1 MQTLIENALLCC
13 ATNPRCSNPLA
24 SVRDGDID
32 WRRLWEIAEAQ
43 QIEVLVARAID
54 GSEFNDIVPEDV
66 RQTAKQVRLRFALH
80 NMAIHG
86 ELVRISKILH
96 AHAIPVVPLKGSSL
110 ALRLF
115 DDLGARR
122 CGDIDILVPASQQEE
137 ARRILE
143 ENGYMTPPW
152 VKPGVRKHAFHGMPM
167 LRQCPS
173 TVFVVELHWTLTD
186 PHFVTIDD
194 DDLWKR
200 ILAAS
205 PGDASLRPLPTEE
218 LLLFLAIHMS
228 KHDRG
233 LLRLLAD
240 IHQVVL
246 REGDRI
252 DWAYLVDL
260 AGRWST
266 RDMAYFGLS
275 FAAALLGTPV
285 PPDVLDCLRPGT
297 WKRQVIWS
305 LTGPGAIMR
314 PPEPAYLRVSRFR
327 LAYCLMIRSPLQALR
342 AYWQYMLLPP
352 VEQQTTAFGAAVA
365 GAQRPFVGLARTSL
379 AVGTSIRDQRRRAGE
394 PAVMGW
400 CPAESD

>member
-1 MQTLIENALLCC
+1 
-13 ATNPRCSNPLA
+13 
-24 SVRDGDID
+24 
-32 WRRLWEIAEAQ
+32 
-43 QIEVLVARAID
+43 
-54 GSEFNDIVPEDV
+54 
-66 RQTAKQVRLRFALH
+66 
-80 NMAIHG
+80 
-86 ELVRISKILH
+86 
-96 AHAIPVVPLKGSSL
+96 
-110 ALRLF
+110 LRLF

-122 CGDIDILVPASQQEE
+122 CGDIDILVPASRQVE

-143 ENGYMTPPW
+143 EDGYEAPSW

-167 LRQCPS
+167 VRQSPS
-173 TVFVVELHWTLTD
+173 TIFVVELHWTLTD
-186 PHFVTIDD
+186 PHFVTIDNE
-194 DDLWKR
+194 DLWER

-205 PGDASLRPLPTEE
+205 PDTDSLRPLPPEE
-218 LLLFLAIHMS
+218 LLLFLTVHMS

-275 FAAALLGTPV
+275 FAADLLRTPV
-285 PPDVLDCLRPGT
+285 PSDVLDQLRPDT
-297 WKRQVIWS
+297 WRRQAICS
-305 LTGPGAIMR
+305 LTGPSAIMR

-342 AYWQYMLLPP
+342 AYWKYILLPP
-352 VEQQTTAFGAAVA
+352 VEQQTTILGAAVA
-365 GAQRPFVGLARTSL
+365 GVQRPFVGLARTSL
-379 AVGTSIRDQRRRAGE
+379 AVGTSIRDQRRRAGQ
-394 PAVMGW
+394 PAAMGW
-400 CPAESD
+400 RPAESDYL